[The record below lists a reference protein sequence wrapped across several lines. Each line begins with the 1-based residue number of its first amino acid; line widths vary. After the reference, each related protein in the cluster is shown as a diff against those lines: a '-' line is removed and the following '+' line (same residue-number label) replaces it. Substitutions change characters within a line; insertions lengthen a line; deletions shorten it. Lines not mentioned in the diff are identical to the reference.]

1 MVKVCPALC
10 IYTAILTAY
19 SDTGDERF
27 RNITRGTSGIG
38 DLEEFANLIDSFP
51 AWWNR
56 MKIDASSQE
65 YRTQAIQINYDSL
78 REKSVIHK
86 WRQLVGQYA
95 DYTDQV

>member
-1 MVKVCPALC
+1 MTP
-10 IYTAILTAY
+10 
-19 SDTGDERF
+19 
-27 RNITRGTSGIG
+27 GTKDFETSREELRKGIG